1 MFFSPPPRNLRA
13 ELLDLDEAPFWEV
26 RESLKDVR
34 RVNRYLSG
42 YTVLL
47 DHARP
52 FLEAHTGPEPF
63 TVLDAATGSADQ
75 PVALVKFARK
85 LNIPIRITAIDINL
99 KMLSFAREETAR
111 FPEIKM
117 VQCDIHSLPFAD
129 ESFDL
134 TVNSLSLHHFTREG
148 AIGIMRSL
156 VAACRRGMI
165 INDLHRS
172 RIAWAAI
179 YVLTRMLTQNRLTRF
194 DAPVSVMNAFTPD
207 EMTAMAEEAGIEGFK
222 VHKHF
227 PYRIALVFQKQGINP
242 PGNES

>member
-1 MFFSPPPRNLRA
+1 
-13 ELLDLDEAPFWEV
+13 LDLDEAPFWEV

-42 YTVLL
+42 YKVLL

-52 FLEAHTGPEPF
+52 FLQAHTGPEPF

-75 PVALVKFARK
+75 PIALVKFARK
-85 LNIPIRITAIDINL
+85 LNIPIRIIAIDINL
-99 KMLSFAREETAR
+99 KMLTFAREETAR

-117 VQCDIHSLPFAD
+117 VQCDIHGLPFAN
-129 ESFDL
+129 ESFNL

-156 VAACRRGMI
+156 HAACKRGMI

-179 YVLTRMLTQNRLTRF
+179 FALTRMLTQNRLTRF

-207 EMTAMAEEAGIEGFK
+207 EMTTMAQEAGIEDFK
-222 VHKHF
+222 VHRHF
-227 PYRIALVFQKQGINP
+227 PYRIALVSQKQ
-242 PGNES
+242 SL